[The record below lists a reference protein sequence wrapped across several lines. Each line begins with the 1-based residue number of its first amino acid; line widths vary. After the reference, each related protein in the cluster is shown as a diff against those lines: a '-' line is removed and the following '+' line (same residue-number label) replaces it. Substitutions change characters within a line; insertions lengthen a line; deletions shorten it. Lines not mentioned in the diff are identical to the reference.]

1 MTMKSMAGATAL
13 VLMLSSSLA
22 AYADQEIRIGV
33 AGPFTGSYS
42 RLGAQVWNGTNAA
55 AKQINAAGGINGKLI
70 VLVKGDDAC
79 EPKQAVAVANRM
91 IDTDHVQAV
100 IGHVCSSSTLPAS
113 EIYSDANIL
122 MMTPASTANT
132 ITERGLDTVT
142 RMVGRDS
149 QQGEVAANYL
159 HEQLQAKRIVIVHD
173 KDSYGMGVALAV
185 QQRLGEM
192 GIKPVLFEGL
202 TRGEKDFN
210 ALATKIKGLQVDA
223 VFYGG
228 VAVEAGTLVRQIRE
242 SGVDA
247 PFVAG
252 DGIASDDFP
261 VAAGGGQFIKGV
273 LMVFGQDARQN
284 SESQM
289 AVAALRKEG
298 FEPLGY
304 TLYAYA
310 ALEAIAQ
317 TMQATQSHDGAVL
330 GQWLRDNS
338 VKTVAGNKRW
348 DAKGDLATPDFVM
361 YRWDDQGEYSVL
373 R

>member
-1 MTMKSMAGATAL
+1 MKSTAGATAL
-13 VLMLSSSLA
+13 VMMLSSSLA
-22 AYADQEIRIGV
+22 AYADQEIRIGI

-55 AKQINAAGGINGKLI
+55 AKQINAAGGINGKSI

-79 EPKQAVAVANRM
+79 EPKQVVAVANRM

-159 HEQLQAKRIVIVHD
+159 HEQLQAKRIAIVHD
-173 KDSYGMGVALAV
+173 KDFYGMGVALAV

-192 GIKPVLFEGL
+192 GIKPVLLEGL

-210 ALATKIKGLQVDA
+210 ALATKIKGLQADA

-228 VAVEAGTLVRQIRE
+228 VAVEAGTLIRQIRE

-247 PFVAG
+247 SFVAG

-261 VAAGGGQFIKGV
+261 VAAGGGHFIDGV

-289 AVAALRKEG
+289 AVAALREEG

-361 YRWDDQGEYSVL
+361 YRWDDQGGYSVL